1 MAAFGSFSKPLGRL
15 GQETFLKT
23 LTATPSRTP
32 SGRQPEAHG
41 HHYRHPADQPPPG
54 WYRGRGGQSVAVTTD
69 ERVIQVGGSL
79 YLRSA
84 QLEDSGRYTCVVN
97 NSVGSER
104 ASTSL
109 LVTKQLSAYMSPQV
123 QVVDVGKTALFN
135 CTTDGHPKQ
144 SVVWLKDAQL
154 LTPSSRVRLLASE
167 TLKIVHVERSDRG
180 MYQCVV
186 SNAEETAQG
195 TAQLKLGDAAPVL
208 LRTFA
213 NATLAPGSAWSA
225 QCEASG
231 SPAPAVSW
239 ALDGAPLESS
249 PGGER
254 VAVSN
259 RVTADGVLSYL
270 NVSALAP
277 EHGGRYACSATNAV
291 GSVTHQAYLYVLGPP
306 YIKPMQDRRVV
317 AGTTVTFNCYVTGY
331 PISSIYWEKD
341 GRPLTDTHRQTLFPN
356 GTLLIND
363 VRKMDD
369 EGGYVCVARNPDGD
383 TARRKLN
390 VQVMEA
396 PEIDPIMVKPNLQR
410 GMRIHLTCIISKGDF
425 PVAIHWLK
433 DGKAVPHG
441 QSITEKTIDDYS
453 STLSFNG
460 LVVKHSGNYTCQAS
474 NAAAVTNYTVSVVV
488 NVPPTWRHEPN
499 DTEVVLGSSLMVDC
513 AADGSPLPSILWRK
527 ESPVPRSPFQNIQRA
542 ENFKVLENG
551 SLWIQH
557 VLLEDKGYYVCEA
570 SSGIGL
576 GLSKGIYITVHVP
589 ARFSSEFRNVT
600 AKKDSTAILDCVA
613 EGDKPL
619 KVQWIQANRLVQ
631 PNHVKLDIKEE
642 HLDFGL
648 RSKMTIKHVQR
659 DDTAT

>member
-1 MAAFGSFSKPLGRL
+1 MLDSRAATIGYSFRPRAVRL
-15 GQETFLKT
+15 A
-23 LTATPSRTP
+23 TAL
-32 SGRQPEAHG
+32 
-41 HHYRHPADQPPPG
+41 PADRINSSQCAKDASDG
-54 WYRGRGGQSVAVTTD
+54 RSLISLLDAHSTRADGYFAYRWYRGRGGQTVAVATD

-123 QVVDVGKTALFN
+123 QVVDVGKTAVFN

-195 TAQLKLGDAAPVL
+195 TAQLKLGDATPVL

-277 EHGGRYACSATNAV
+277 EHGGRYVCSATNAV

-390 VQVMEA
+390 VQVM
-396 PEIDPIMVKPNLQR
+396 
-410 GMRIHLTCIISKGDF
+410 
-425 PVAIHWLK
+425 
-433 DGKAVPHG
+433 
-441 QSITEKTIDDYS
+441 
-453 STLSFNG
+453 
-460 LVVKHSGNYTCQAS
+460 
-474 NAAAVTNYTVSVVV
+474 
-488 NVPPTWRHEPN
+488 VPPTWRHEPN

-527 ESPVPRSPFQNIQRA
+527 ESPVPRSPFQNIQRD

-570 SSGIGL
+570 NSGIGL

-659 DDTAT
+659 DDSATFGCLASNQYGSDRMEFQLIVQENPEPPVNVHLINFSSRSLNISWEMPYNGNSPIHTFIIQIKNTSGNLLEAVN